1 MILNR
6 VILSP
11 SRYVQG
17 PGEIKKLQQYFANV
31 GSKGAYAIISPSV
44 LENYKDEIVSSFQ
57 ENNIPINL
65 QKFNRECSKNEI
77 NRIIVDLKEKDL
89 DVVIGIGGGKTLDTA
104 KSVAYYMHLPVIIV
118 PTIASTDAP
127 CSALAVLYTDDGQFD
142 EYLFLKSN
150 PNVVV
155 IDTDII
161 VKSPARLL
169 VSGIGDALATFF
181 EARACKTSNAISI
194 AGGTCSLTAMAIAEL
209 CLDTL
214 LKDGLK
220 AKISMERG
228 VNTVAVQNIIEAN
241 TYLSGI
247 GFESGGLAAAHAVH
261 NGLTVLEETHKF
273 YHGEKVA
280 FGTLVQLC
288 LENADLDEINTII
301 DFCKSVGLPTNLK
314 ALGIDNSKTSDI
326 KKVAEASVVPQETI
340 HNMPFEVTK
349 ESVFAAIMLA
359 DKLGS

>member
-1 MILNR
+1 MNR

-17 PGEIKKLQQYFANV
+17 PGEIKKLHQYFANV
-31 GSKGAYAIISPSV
+31 GSKGAYAIVSPSV
-44 LENYKDEIVSSFQ
+44 LKNYKEQIVSSF
-57 ENNIPINL
+57 EKSNTPINL
-65 QKFNRECSKNEI
+65 EKFNRECSKNEI
-77 NRIIVDLKEKDL
+77 NRIIDDLKTKDL

-127 CSALAVLYTDDGQFD
+127 CSALAVLYTDDGKFD
-142 EYLFLKSN
+142 QYLFLKSN

-155 IDTDII
+155 VDTDII
-161 VKSPARLL
+161 IKSPARLL
-169 VSGIGDALATFF
+169 VAGIGDALATYF
-181 EARACKTSNAISI
+181 EARACKLSNATSI

-209 CLDTL
+209 CLNTL
-214 LKDGLK
+214 MQDGLK
-220 AKISMERG
+220 AKISIESG
-228 VNTVAVQNIIEAN
+228 VNTIAVQNVIEAN

-247 GFESGGLAAAHAVH
+247 GFESGGLAAAHAIH

-280 FGTLVQLC
+280 FGTIVQLC
-288 LENADLDEINTII
+288 LENAELVGINEII
-301 DFCKSVGLPTNLK
+301 DFCRAVGLPTNLSE
-314 ALGIDNSKTSDI
+314 LGIDNSNIDDI
-326 KKVAEASVVPQETI
+326 KKVAEASVVPGETI

-349 ESVFAAIMLA
+349 DSVFAAIMLA